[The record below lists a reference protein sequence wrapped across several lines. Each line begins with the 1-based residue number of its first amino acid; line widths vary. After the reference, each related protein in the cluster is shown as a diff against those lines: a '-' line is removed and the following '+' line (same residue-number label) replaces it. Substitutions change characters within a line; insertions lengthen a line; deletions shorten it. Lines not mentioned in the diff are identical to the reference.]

1 MEQMAMKRDNSLAEY
16 LETGPEYGIWQAV
29 PECNPDCAS
38 NVEKMKTCPQVFHI

>member
-1 MEQMAMKRDNSLAEY
+1 MEQTAMKRDKRDECW
-16 LETGPEYGIWQAV
+16 ETGPDYGTRQAV